1 MVSQY
6 SVWYDGNVSDDY
18 RMVLE
23 DLKRV
28 IASAN
33 EYEISLGKTKYY
45 LIQLGNCTESSKKRI
60 LALFDTIGARDI
72 KVEDRLD
79 RNFGVVNGRKGSL
92 SPVEQTSIE
101 LQILSENVT
110 KLEIEYGFYLL
121 KKCFSLP
128 KLLYFLRIS
137 RF

>member
-72 KVEDRLD
+72 KVEDRKD
-79 RNFGVVNGRKGSL
+79 
-92 SPVEQTSIE
+92 
-101 LQILSENVT
+101 
-110 KLEIEYGFYLL
+110 LEILE
-121 KKCFSLP
+121 SLMGA
-128 KLLYFLRIS
+128 KVR
-137 RF
+137 